1 MGIVSAW
8 HMPLT
13 ADKDDI
19 KAELI
24 KMLAPFGGIGVF
36 IMPGD
41 KVLLKPDL
49 SIGGLAQKGFATDPR
64 LVQAVIEL
72 ALDAGA
78 ASVTVAES
86 AAAGTDTCENFYLNS
101 YDYLCEASGA
111 MLCDLK
117 ESATIMRTIPQA
129 LLVDQIKVYHDILL
143 SDVVINLPKL
153 RLDKDGFFYGA
164 ITNLLGM
171 IADEEKERLHKGDL
185 GRALFDLT
193 NLLNPDLT
201 IMDGGI
207 INECGQKRQ
216 LGMLLLGAD
225 MVAID
230 TIAAFVLGLAPTK
243 IEYLQLAEQY
253 GLASAQPLNITI
265 FGDDLSQ
272 LMKK

>member
-8 HMPLT
+8 HMPST

-19 KAELI
+19 KAELG
-24 KMLAPFGGIGVF
+24 KMLAPFGGVGVF

-49 SIGGLAQKGFATDPR
+49 ANCGLAEEGLITDPQ

-72 ALDAGA
+72 AFESGA

-86 AAAGTDTCENFYLNS
+86 AAVGMDTCENFCLNG
-101 YDYLCEASGA
+101 YDYLCEASGSL
-111 MLCDLK
+111 LCDLK
-117 ESATIMRTIPQA
+117 DTATVLRTIPQA
-129 LLVDQIKVYHDILL
+129 LVIDQIKVYRDILL
-143 SDVVINLPKL
+143 ADVVINLPKL
-153 RLDKDGFFYGA
+153 RLDEDGVFHGA
-164 ITNLLGM
+164 TANLLGM
-171 IADEEKERLHKGDL
+171 VADEEKERLQKGDL
-185 GRALFDLT
+185 NRTLFDLA

-207 INECGQKRQ
+207 IHERGQKRQ
-216 LGMLLLGAD
+216 LGMLLVGAD
-225 MVAID
+225 IVAID
-230 TIAAFVLGLAPTK
+230 TIAASVLGISPAN

-265 FGDDLSQ
+265 FGDDLSP